1 MRMDLE
7 LHVNVTAAD
16 TLSARGLVGSIR
28 LSILRFPTR
37 PGSAGR
43 EEQLARVCPRRQSPE
58 ALRLLSVTD
67 CQTSRLARPGEYLRG
82 QGLSHGGLFS
92 NCWSDPRGFP
102 EPRST
107 SCSFRTTGTGISPIT
122 VVHYRYAVKSMPPP
136 LPRLSL
142 SGEIEHPA
150 PDGRGSDSEA
160 WDATGG
166 TVWLRIQNDALRPGR
181 RGAAQ
186 PMNVASAPACGFK
199 GQTQQLLDCQE
210 PAPFHRLPFAP
221 ENVRPLT

>member
-1 MRMDLE
+1 MYRKQLTLFLPTAGLPLMRMDLE

-136 LPRLSL
+136 YL
-142 SGEIEHPA
+142 
-150 PDGRGSDSEA
+150 
-160 WDATGG
+160 
-166 TVWLRIQNDALRPGR
+166 
-181 RGAAQ
+181 
-186 PMNVASAPACGFK
+186 ACHYMGK
-199 GQTQQLLDCQE
+199 SSTQ
-210 PAPFHRLPFAP
+210 
-221 ENVRPLT
+221 PLTDGEAIPKHGTPPVELYGCVYRTTP